1 MTITDRF
8 AGMRGLKSV
17 FAGLLGALALLCSS
31 AFALEVGD
39 TAPDFSLQASDG
51 NTYSLSDFRGKQPVV
66 IAFFPKAFT
75 GGCTIECKS
84 IRDSGEEIQKY
95 DIAYFM
101 ASVDDIELNTEFA
114 QEHEVDFPI
123 LSDPQK
129 NMTAAYGVL
138 GERGVANR
146 WTIYIGSDGKVV
158 KIDKDVDPGTAGVV
172 LTNSL
177 AELDFPHS

>member
-1 MTITDRF
+1 MTRTHRNSGMKSVI
-8 AGMRGLKSV
+8 AGM
-17 FAGLLGALALLCSS
+17 LGALALACSS
-31 AFALEVGD
+31 VFALEVGD

-101 ASVDDIELNTEFA
+101 ASVDDIELNTQFA
-114 QEHEVDFPI
+114 EEHEVNFPI

-129 NMTAAYGVL
+129 DMTAAYGVL
-138 GERGVANR
+138 SERGVANR
-146 WTIYIGSDGKVV
+146 WTVYIDSDGKVV
-158 KIDKDVDPGTAGVV
+158 KIDKEVDPGTAGVV

-177 AELDFPHS
+177 AELDFPQV